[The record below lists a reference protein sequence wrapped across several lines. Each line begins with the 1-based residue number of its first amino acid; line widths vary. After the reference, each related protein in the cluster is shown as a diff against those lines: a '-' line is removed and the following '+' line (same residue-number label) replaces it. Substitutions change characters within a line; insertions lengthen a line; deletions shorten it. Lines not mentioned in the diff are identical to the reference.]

1 MIIII
6 ITLFLGHLQ
15 GFLEPIK
22 AGTQEKQ
29 VPNSVFLQDSS
40 HADVTLPDLGV
51 SLYLETTLAQLLLV
65 LAIVFTSSIPCLRW
79 YG

>member
-1 MIIII
+1 MIYIDIFKFDIII
-6 ITLFLGHLQ
+6 LFVGHLQ

-29 VPNSVFLQDSS
+29 VPNNVFLQDSS

-51 SLYLETTLAQLLLV
+51 SLYLETTL
-65 LAIVFTSSIPCLRW
+65 S
-79 YG
+79 

>member
-1 MIIII
+1 MLILSFMI
-6 ITLFLGHLQ
+6 ITLFLGHSQ

-29 VPNSVFLQDSS
+29 VPNNVFLQDSS

-51 SLYLETTLAQLLLV
+51 SFYLETTLV
-65 LAIVFTSSIPCLRW
+65 SF
-79 YG
+79 Y